1 MSNLKTVPPT
11 AGNPQLSNRR
21 RAREVALQILFQTE
35 FNQLADVK
43 LCLESF
49 QDQIERDKDVYA
61 YALRVIEGIKAN
73 QNQIDETIQK
83 YSKNWKLERMSHV
96 DRNILRIAVF
106 EMIHLNTE
114 VPKNASINEAIE
126 IAKKFGSQDSGL
138 FVNGLLDQ
146 ISKNF

>member
-1 MSNLKTVPPT
+1 M
-11 AGNPQLSNRR
+11 
-21 RAREVALQILFQTE
+21 ALQILFQTE